1 MLNGSKAEDIFK
13 NMGGG
18 EGAGYTSSGV
28 WKKAFYAGTS
38 EAKNQYENVTSLC
51 IEAGVDKNN
60 PQHALYVDNIVIM
73 PFYKVTYMGFDG
85 EVAATD
91 YILLNEAGEIMTS
104 FIPDTSKVDGA
115 TGFSLTKDGE
125 RVLAVSLEKE
135 DITLYPVTSEE
146 VVFVSSSDA
155 KAKAVDRGS
164 DFEIPTAEEL
174 GLGNAENFVVWLD
187 TNDKKYYP
195 GDVIPMAELDSIIGK
210 TLEAYCQDA
219 SVPAMG
225 YAFEGTTY
233 TTKPQSMNYTEA
245 IEDDG
250 RTVIHAVQYDM
261 WNPGSKHWVNDAR
274 MFMKTDRP
282 FDPKEYS
289 IVQYMVKMQEAQDV
303 PSAYYTDENYDPAT
317 YEEQPIDKS
326 TAQFALWYYAPD
338 GNGGYNFYNTPAGE
352 NKIIG
357 GNITMPVDGAYHMF
371 EYDMKNT
378 GSNSNCPYIN
388 CETVAGFA
396 LDPNTS
402 TWSAD
407 TYIDYIRAYRSG
419 IFTVTYDTNAP
430 EYYEELVEKEV
441 APDTG
446 RGVGTGYLLKGER
459 PEIDGFIFRGWALTP
474 DATAA
479 DVVDSVDLTGDLT
492 VYAVWEEALY
502 NTAPDMKDTASI
514 RSGADGFNGIRFRSV
529 IDANTKEFMDEYGFI
544 VAREDV
550 LGDKELTF
558 QFKDEAD
565 GTPLYAT
572 GVAYNKDE
580 GIDIQ
585 YSVEPNGDTVFTAVC
600 VGIPEAHF
608 STKIVARAYAKYS
621 NNNGPS
627 FTVYG
632 STVTRS
638 IAQVAQDIREAG
650 GDDYT
655 NNKEYIDHILETVG
669 A

>member
-1 MLNGSKAEDIFK
+1 
-13 NMGGG
+13 
-18 EGAGYTSSGV
+18 
-28 WKKAFYAGTS
+28 
-38 EAKNQYENVTSLC
+38 
-51 IEAGVDKNN
+51 
-60 PQHALYVDNIVIM
+60 
-73 PFYKVTYMGFDG
+73 
-85 EVAATD
+85 
-91 YILLNEAGEIMTS
+91 MTS
-104 FIPDTSKVDGA
+104 FIPDTSKVEGA
-115 TGFSLTKDGE
+115 TGFSLTKGGE
-125 RVLAVSLEKE
+125 RVLTVSLEKE

-174 GLGNAENFVVWLD
+174 GLGNAENFIVWLD

-233 TTKPQSMNYTEA
+233 TTNPQSMNYTEA

-250 RTVIHAVQYDM
+250 RSVIHAVQYDK
-261 WNPGSKHWVNDAR
+261 WNGGSTNHWVNDSR
-274 MFMKTDRP
+274 LFMKTDSP

-289 IVQYMVKMQEAQDV
+289 IVQYMAKIQEAQDV
-303 PSAYYTDENYDPAT
+303 PSEYYTDENYDPAT
-317 YEEQPIDKS
+317 YPKQPIDKS
-326 TAQFALWYYAPD
+326 KAQFALWYYAPNV
-338 GNGGYNFYNTPAGE
+338 NGVGHNYFQTPVGE
-352 NKIIG
+352 NKISG
-357 GNITMPVDGAYHMF
+357 GNIEITVDGAYHMF
-371 EYDMKNT
+371 EYDMKNAD
-378 GSNSNCPYIN
+378 SNPNCLYIN
-388 CETVAGFA
+388 CETIAGFA

-430 EYYEELVEKEV
+430 EYYEDLVEKEV

-474 DATAA
+474 GATAA
-479 DVVDSVDLTGDLT
+479 DVVDSVDLKGDLT
-492 VYAVWEEALY
+492 VYAVWEAALY
-502 NTAPDMKDTASI
+502 NTAPDMEDTASI
-514 RSGADGFNGIRFRSV
+514 RSGADGVNGIRFQSR
-529 IDANTKEFMDEYGFI
+529 IDPNTKAFMDEYGFI
-544 VAREDV
+544 VARQDI
-550 LGDKELTF
+550 LGDNELTF
-558 QFKDEAD
+558 GFKKD
-565 GTPLYAT
+565 GENKPLYVT
-572 GVAYNKDE
+572 GVAYNKDK

-585 YSVEPNGDTVFTAVC
+585 YSVEPDGDTVFTAVC
-600 VGIPEAHF
+600 IGIPEAHF
-608 STKIVARAYAKYS
+608 STELVARTYAKYS

-638 IAQVAQDIREAG
+638 IAQVAKDIQIAG
-650 GDDYT
+650 GDDYI
-655 NNKEYIDHILETVG
+655 NNKDYIDSILEKV
-669 A
+669 AP